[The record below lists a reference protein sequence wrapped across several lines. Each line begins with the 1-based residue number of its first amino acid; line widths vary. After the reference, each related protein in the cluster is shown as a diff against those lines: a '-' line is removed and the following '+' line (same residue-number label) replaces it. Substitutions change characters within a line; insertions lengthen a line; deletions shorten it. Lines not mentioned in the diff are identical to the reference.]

1 MLVKVTMII
10 CQRIKVLLILLAC
23 QCSACALLET
33 GSGNKPTST
42 GLIATPASYYST
54 GKARYLGTKYKDNL
68 DRLAARIA
76 RNSTT
81 AELQFANN
89 ISSVGGIGFFTHS
102 ATKTADE
109 RYLEVVLATPETFE
123 TKGEY
128 SEKVNRLF
136 SRYGQELLGMLAGD
150 TQIYQDKELSGYGL
164 NLTWR
169 NAVTEPSSDRVTL
182 ARAIIYF
189 QKDRVSKFLQ
199 RQLSQQDLLSDAVI
213 FAMEE
218 DGPLNLVSYQP
229 RESTADF
236 RPAIREDNLTAG
248 TSQVN
253 SSSLPSRQVAKAPQQ
268 NEPKKE
274 PAKSVSQESRARG
287 AANAPVPIAERPE
300 VEGPPAALHK
310 DPVQVS
316 RPADS
321 AADQIALTER
331 PANMSPVATVPE
343 VKSKPIVAPQL
354 TSTPAVEPSLEVQQ
368 SEGQINE
375 AVKERAPAV
384 KTAASAEAASDAPV
398 VQPTKVAPKTEPT
411 KETEKVAQPVLAS
424 NPSPEVKTK
433 TIEKI
438 KKQESVPAPAPV
450 APLPASGST
459 VEEVTTAPVPAVAGL
474 ENRQPVIDRAA
485 APLMP
490 ALQQSENETKTD
502 ASATTS
508 EPQPSNTR
516 EAAHPRADLVAP
528 AAAKV
533 GSLRETK
540 HADSPAAPLP
550 AAKTAMTVIT
560 PERAKPIEVKRTEAT
575 SGRAAAEKLPDT
587 AAAAKI
593 EPPAPEVA
601 KVPSQVEVPTAP
613 AVHTTAPE
621 PVVLRRIEPLKSEIA
636 TRSEVKSEAVP
647 AARLTTGKTRE
658 VVPARKV
665 ETPTPAAVAKVE
677 PQTTKPG
684 SMPPVTATFPENA
697 VGKNAPEQL
706 ALLRKPPEPAIEK
719 KSLTRQAPRSLEG
732 FIIQIAFNDKEKAQ
746 GWAEKMAQRGY
757 AVSVTEAG
765 AEGALRVRL
774 GNFAVRDEAERQ
786 LRNFKQE
793 GMSGIIINLP
803 LAFRPEAR
811 VSVP

>member
-1 MLVKVTMII
+1 MTI
-10 CQRIKVLLILLAC
+10 CQRIKLLLILLAC
-23 QCSACALLET
+23 HCNGCALLDN
-33 GSGNKPTST
+33 GPANKPTST

-54 GKARYLGTKYKDNL
+54 NKARYLGTKYKNNL
-68 DRLAARIA
+68 DRLAGRIA

-169 NAVTEPSSDRVTL
+169 NAVAEPSSNRVTL

-248 TSQVN
+248 TSQVI

-268 NEPKKE
+268 NEPKKK
-274 PAKSVSQESRARG
+274 PAKSVSQESTARG
-287 AANAPVPIAERPE
+287 ATNAPVPIAERPE

-310 DPVQVS
+310 DPVQAS
-316 RPADS
+316 RPANS
-321 AADQIALTER
+321 AAEQIALTER
-331 PANMSPVATVPE
+331 PANTSSLAAVPE
-343 VKSKPIVAPQL
+343 VKSKPTVAPQL
-354 TSTPAVEPSLEVQQ
+354 TSTPAVEPSLEAQQ
-368 SEGQINE
+368 SEGQIIE
-375 AVKERAPAV
+375 AVKAV
-384 KTAASAEAASDAPV
+384 KTEASAKAASDAPV
-398 VQPTKVAPKTEPT
+398 VQPRKGARKTEPT
-411 KETEKVAQPVLAS
+411 KETEKMARPVLAS

-438 KKQESVPAPAPV
+438 KKQESIPAPAPI

-459 VEEVTTAPVPAVAGL
+459 VEEVTTAPVPAVEGL
-474 ENRQPVIDRAA
+474 ENRQPAIDRAA

-533 GSLRETK
+533 GFLHETK
-540 HADSPAAPLP
+540 RPDPAAAPLP
-550 AAKTAMTVIT
+550 AAKTAMAVII
-560 PERAKPIEVKRTEAT
+560 PEPAKPIEVKRTEAT
-575 SGRAAAEKLPDT
+575 SGRAAAEKLRDT

-593 EPPAPEVA
+593 EPPARELA
-601 KVPSQVEVPTAP
+601 RVPSQVELPTAP
-613 AVHTTAPE
+613 AVRTTAPE

-647 AARLTTGKTRE
+647 AARLTTGKTPE